1 MDFVRSERDGGT
13 GGRGT
18 DRESRALVAPG
29 TVALPEAVKI
39 LVAGGF
45 GAGKTTL
52 VGAVSEIV
60 PFHTEENLTLP
71 SVAVDDVKGVEEKST
86 TTVAMDFGRITIHD
100 GLALFL
106 FGTPGQ
112 DRFWFMWDE
121 LAAGALCAVVIAD
134 TRRLDASFPAI
145 DYFERRQLPFVVA
158 VNCFD
163 DARSYPI
170 DTVRTALSLPQQI
183 PVMLCD
189 ARRRDSAKQV
199 LVTAVEHVLAVE
211 LERAGND

>member
-1 MDFVRSERDGGT
+1 MDFVRSEHDADRGEGTAGPGG
-13 GGRGT
+13 
-18 DRESRALVAPG
+18 
-29 TVALPEAVKI
+29 VALPEAVKI

-45 GAGKTTL
+45 GAGKTTM

-60 PFHTEENLTLP
+60 PFHTEENMTLP
-71 SVAVDDVKGVEEKST
+71 SIAVDDAKGVEEKST
-86 TTVAMDFGRITIHD
+86 TTVAMDFGRITLHD
-100 GLALFL
+100 RLALFL

-121 LAAGALCAVVIAD
+121 LASGALCAVVIAD
-134 TRRLDASFPAI
+134 TRRLDASFPAV

-163 DARSYPI
+163 GARSYPAA
-170 DTVRTALSLPQQI
+170 TVRTALSLPPQV
-183 PVMLCD
+183 PVLLCD

-199 LVTAVEHVLAVE
+199 LVTAVEHALAVE
-211 LERAGND
+211 LERADTH

>member
-1 MDFVRSERDGGT
+1 M
-13 GGRGT
+13 
-18 DRESRALVAPG
+18 
-29 TVALPEAVKI
+29 LPEAVKI

-60 PFHTEENLTLP
+60 PFHTEENMTLP
-71 SVAVDDVKGVEEKST
+71 GAAVDDVRGVEEKST
-86 TTVAMDFGRITIHD
+86 TTVAMDFGRITLND
-100 GLALFL
+100 RLALFL

-134 TRRLDASFPAI
+134 TRRLAACFPAV
-145 DYFERRQLPFVVA
+145 DYFERRQLPFAVA

-163 DARSYPI
+163 SARAYPAE
-170 DTVRTALSLPQQI
+170 TVRTALSLSPRV
-183 PVMLCD
+183 PVLLCD
-189 ARRRDSAKQV
+189 ARRGDSARDV
-199 LVTAVEHVLAVE
+199 LITAVEHALAVE
-211 LERAGND
+211 LERTGAR